1 MTAIQQLAEPA
12 EWVPRA
18 RRVNRAFLAV
28 KSIKCRIAPADFTD
42 MLQALK
48 IASQYRITLD
58 RAADQTF
65 VARCVEVPGP
75 VTRGLSVEAVVAGL
89 RGLVASEIVAM
100 SNSGQRVPAPLRETE
115 GRMGAWMTD
124 LELISELAMAA
135 PSRVERPTPSAL
147 HAIAQWTI
155 DRYRIVLEGNEA
167 DGYVATS
174 PELPEAVGQGPT
186 AMQAAVELRWRL
198 EERAFSILNANR
210 MPPEPLQD
218 VEARQQAAQGQARIA
233 LAA

>member
-1 MTAIQQLAEPA
+1 
-12 EWVPRA
+12 
-18 RRVNRAFLAV
+18 
-28 KSIKCRIAPADFTD
+28 

-58 RAADQTF
+58 RAVDQTF
-65 VARCVEVPGP
+65 VARCVELPGP
-75 VTRGLSVEAVVAGL
+75 VTRGLNVDAVVADM
-89 RGLVASEIVAM
+89 RGLLASEIVAL
-100 SNSGQRVPAPLRETE
+100 SNSGQRVPTPLRQTE

-124 LELISELAMAA
+124 LELISELTMAV
-135 PSRVERPTPSAL
+135 PSRVQKPLPSVL

-155 DRYRIVLEGNEA
+155 DRYRIVLEGDEA
-167 DGYVATS
+167 GGYVATS
-174 PELPEAVGQGPT
+174 PELPEVVGQGKT
-186 AMQAAVELRWRL
+186 AMQAAVDLRWRL

-218 VEARQQAAQGQARIA
+218 VDARRVRGQMKIA

>member
-1 MTAIQQLAEPA
+1 
-12 EWVPRA
+12 
-18 RRVNRAFLAV
+18 V
-28 KSIKCRIAPADFTD
+28 KSVKCGFGSADLTD

-75 VTRGLSVEAVVAGL
+75 VTRGLHIEAVVAGL
-89 RGLVASEIVAM
+89 RGLVASEIVAL
-100 SNSGQRVPAPLRETE
+100 SNSGRRVPKPLRETE

-124 LELISELAMAA
+124 LELISELTMVAR
-135 PSRVERPTPSAL
+135 SRVEKPTPSAL

-155 DRYRIVLEGNEA
+155 DRYRIVLEGDEA
-167 DGYVATS
+167 DGYVAAS
-174 PELPEAVGQGPT
+174 PELPEAVGQGRT
-186 AMQAAVELRWRL
+186 AMQAAVDLRWRL

-218 VEARQQAAQGQARIA
+218 VEARRARGDVAAVA

>member
-1 MTAIQQLAEPA
+1 M
-12 EWVPRA
+12 
-18 RRVNRAFLAV
+18 V
-28 KSIKCRIAPADFTD
+28 KTVKCCSAPADFTD

-75 VTRGLSVEAVVAGL
+75 VTRGLHVDAVVAGL
-89 RGLVASEIVAM
+89 RGLVASEIVAL
-100 SNSGQRVPAPLRETE
+100 SSSRRRVPAPLRETE

-124 LELISELAMAA
+124 LELISELTMAA
-135 PSRVERPTPSAL
+135 PSRVEKPTPSAL

-155 DRYRIVLEGNEA
+155 DRYRMVLEGDEA
-167 DGYVATS
+167 EGYVATS
-174 PELPEAVGQGPT
+174 PELPEAVGQGRT
-186 AMQAAVELRWRL
+186 AMQAAVDLRWRL

-218 VEARQQAAQGQARIA
+218 VEARRARGQQAKIA

>member
-1 MTAIQQLAEPA
+1 MKS
-12 EWVPRA
+12 
-18 RRVNRAFLAV
+18 V
-28 KSIKCRIAPADFTD
+28 KCGTGSADFTG

-58 RAADQTF
+58 RAADQTL

-75 VTRGLSVEAVVAGL
+75 ITRGLNVDAVVAGL
-89 RGLVASEIVAM
+89 RGLVASELVAL
-100 SNSGQRVPAPLRETE
+100 SGSGRRVPQPLRETE

-124 LELISELAMAA
+124 LELIAELAMAP

-174 PELPEAVGQGPT
+174 PELPEAVGQGRT
-186 AMQAAVELRWRL
+186 AMQAAADLRWRL

-218 VEARQQAAQGQARIA
+218 VEARRARGHITAVAQAA
-233 LAA
+233 